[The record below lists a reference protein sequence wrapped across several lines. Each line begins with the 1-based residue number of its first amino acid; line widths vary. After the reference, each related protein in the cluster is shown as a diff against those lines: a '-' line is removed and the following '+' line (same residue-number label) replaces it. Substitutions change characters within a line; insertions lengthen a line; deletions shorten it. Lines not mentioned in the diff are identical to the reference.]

1 MSTQPKPSSPSFIDR
16 LQQGVFIAL
25 MALMLVAV
33 LLTCIALAFLYLRD
47 QHEGERDLAHA
58 PGRIAVTATVP
69 AGRVLAVTLSQGL
82 FTRSLVQT
90 DLGFYAL
97 VKGVSLERDKPLT
110 LEQRSNSER
119 YLCDDQHRCTRLL

>member
-58 PGRIAVTATVP
+58 PGRIAVKSTQP

>member
-1 MSTQPKPSSPSFIDR
+1 MSTQPKPSSPSFINR

-58 PGRIAVTATVP
+58 SGRIAVTATVP